1 MKKLAILGSTGS
13 IGTQTLDIVREHPD
27 KFKVTALTCGKNVK
41 LLADQ
46 IREFSPSAVCVS
58 DPDDAETLRESFPDI
73 EVVSGRDGLV
83 YVAGHAEYD
92 IIENSLVGMAGLEP
106 TYHAIMS
113 GRTIALANKETL
125 VAGGALIMGEAAKK
139 GVDIL
144 PVDSEHSAVFQSL
157 EGYDRVQLRRIIL
170 TASGGPF
177 RGKTKAELD
186 SVTLEQALNHPRW
199 KMGSKIT
206 IDSSTLMNK
215 GFEVIEARWLFDT
228 PAFKIDVLVHPESII
243 HSMVEYEDRAVMA
256 QLGLPDMRIPI
267 SLALNYPKRLPNSM
281 PSLDLADMGR
291 LTFEKPDMETFP
303 CLKLAYDALEVGDT
317 YCTALNA
324 ANEVCVAAFLSGKIR
339 YRDISDT
346 LARIMDMHRPS
357 AEADLEEI
365 LRIDG
370 YVRKQTSD
378 LLAGL
383 RS

>member
-46 IREFSPSAVCVS
+46 IREFSPSAGCVS

-83 YVAGHAEYD
+83 YVAGQAEYD

-144 PVDSEHSAVFQSL
+144 PVDSEHCAIFQCL
-157 EGYDRVQLRRIIL
+157 EGRGGNVPKSLLL

-177 RGKTKAELD
+177 FGMTADMLD
-186 SVTLEQALNHPRW
+186 HITVEQALAHPTW
-199 KMGSKIT
+199 KMGRKIT
-206 IDSSTLMNK
+206 IDSATLMNK
-215 GFEVIEARWLFDT
+215 GFEVIEAARLFGVD
-228 PAFKIDVLVHPESII
+228 ADAIRVVVHRESII
-243 HSMVEYEDRAVMA
+243 HSMVEYADNSIIA
-256 QLGLPDMRIPI
+256 QLSVPDMRLCVQYAVNYPERAEAVIPR
-267 SLALNYPKRLPNSM
+267 LMPEALN
-281 PSLDLADMGR
+281 SLH
-291 LTFEKPDMETFP
+291 FSEPDIDSFP
-303 CLKLAYDALEVGDT
+303 LLGMAYDCLREGGAMPAV
-317 YCTALNA
+317 LNA
-324 ANEVCVAAFLSGKIR
+324 ANEVAVEAFLEHRIGFGDIPRLVHSTLEQLTGHTGA
-339 YRDISDT
+339 RDID
-346 LARIMDMHRPS
+346 
-357 AEADLEEI
+357 EI
-365 LRIDG
+365 LHYDSIARQLTN
-370 YVRKQTSD
+370 KALT
-378 LLAGL
+378 
-383 RS
+383 